1 MKPNHNLDNSSKEA
15 VFESLE
21 EKRDYFAQNVEK
33 YKHAI
38 EEQLTSISDEAKDK
52 ARTGL
57 IIGGAAI
64 GGYLLLKALFGGSK
78 KKKSKKGK
86 KEKYK
91 NLTGYYD
98 ERGYEKRHGWDEDN
112 SSYMQREARKDSY
125 NDRYLAGK
133 SARERHYEADS
144 RTLDVADRR
153 AYGQPVNPYDSN
165 QFKSSA
171 GQTMA
176 SEKKKP
182 GLVNTNQEH
191 RMAATAQ
198 ESHVVNFIKS
208 TVGAIV
214 LAIAKEKIANFI
226 DQYSQNKSNGEK
238 SASATSRPTEP
249 RM

>member
-33 YKHAI
+33 YKNAI
-38 EEQLTSISDEAKDK
+38 EEQLTTISEDAKDK

-78 KKKSKKGK
+78 KKKNKKGK

-98 ERGYEKRHGWDEDN
+98 ERGYDKRHGWDDDH
-112 SSYMQREARKDSY
+112 SSYREREAKRDSY
-125 NDRYLAGK
+125 NERYLAGK
-133 SARERHYEADS
+133 SARERHYSADS
-144 RTLDVADRR
+144 RTLDVAERR
-153 AYGQPVNPYDSN
+153 MHGQPGNPYDSN
-165 QFKSSA
+165 QFKSND
-171 GQTMA
+171 GQTLA

-182 GLVNTNQEH
+182 GSVGNTQALYKASKKENQVL
-191 RMAATAQ
+191 T
-198 ESHVVNFIKS
+198 FIKS
-208 TVGAIV
+208 TIGAIL

-226 DQYSQNKSNGEK
+226 EQYSQNLSNGEK
-238 SASATSRPTEP
+238 SVSATSRPTEP